1 MANVWHRMEDSG
13 TEAAQVRVAVQLEF
27 GEREM
32 VGGGREGGEQ
42 VGAEV
47 KVDQL
52 PPAVNPV
59 QLELSKTTTNK
70 HNNCSRVIINY
81 NLHEYQ
87 NRLQYNYI

>member
-1 MANVWHRMEDSG
+1 MEDSWA
-13 TEAAQVRVAVQLEF
+13 EAAQVRVPVQLEF

-32 VGGGREGGEQ
+32 VGGGREGCEK

-59 QLELSKTTTNK
+59 QLELSKTITIKTK
-70 HNNCSRVIINY
+70 LEKV
-81 NLHEYQ
+81 Q
-87 NRLQYNYI
+87 GYI